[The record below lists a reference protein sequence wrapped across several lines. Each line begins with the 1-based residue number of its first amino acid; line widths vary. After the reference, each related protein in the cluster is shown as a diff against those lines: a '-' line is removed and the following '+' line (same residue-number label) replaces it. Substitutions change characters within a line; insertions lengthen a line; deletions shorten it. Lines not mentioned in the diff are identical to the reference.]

1 MNTIYA
7 NDVGLIKLG
16 YQSENNRT
24 EVIFDVSD
32 LATEFPDGMV
42 SVVVRRPTDSA
53 GHLVTSITQNGSI
66 VTWLVNDYELEFK
79 GLGELQLIYT
89 VPGVVAKT
97 KIWSIST
104 DRSLTFTDS
113 IPPDWRDIA
122 NSLLDAAS
130 ELHGVTEQI
139 KTWRDETV
147 SAKEAT
153 VSAKEATESY
163 RDETKILHDSTSE
176 KAEQASSDARTA
188 AAARTGMVELYDS
201 TKIYADQ
208 AESAASQVALDKNQI
223 EIWHRET
230 KQYRDEAEHFA
241 DLAEQCAAIAGY
253 MDMEIV
259 DGHLIYRRTENVD
272 VSFLLQ
278 NGRLIRGG
286 DANG

>member
-32 LATEFPDGMV
+32 LATEFPGGLV

-53 GHLVTSITQNGSI
+53 GHLVTSITRNGSI
-66 VTWLVNDYELEFK
+66 VTWLVDDYELEFK
-79 GLGELQLIYT
+79 GLGELQLIYN

-97 KIWSIST
+97 KIWSTST

-130 ELHGVTEQI
+130 ELYGVTEQI

-153 VSAKEATESY
+153 ESY
-163 RDETKILHDSTSE
+163 RDETKTLYDSTSE
-176 KAEQASSDARTA
+176 KAEQAASDAETA

-201 TKIYADQ
+201 TKVYADR
-208 AESAASQVALDKNQI
+208 AESAASQIALDKNQI
-223 EIWHRET
+223 EIWYRET

-259 DGHLIYRRTENVD
+259 NGHLIYRRTENVD